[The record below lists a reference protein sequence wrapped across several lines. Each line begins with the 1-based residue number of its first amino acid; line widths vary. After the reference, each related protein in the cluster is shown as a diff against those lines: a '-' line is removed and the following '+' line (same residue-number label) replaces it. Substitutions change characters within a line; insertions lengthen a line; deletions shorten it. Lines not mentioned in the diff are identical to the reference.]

1 MNANRRI
8 FYYNYEDDVWQE
20 SKCNENNVE
29 YRLKRLNVYDNDYS
43 TVYLPMIW
51 SVELRENRIV
61 ELILYTKALTIE
73 NGSISN
79 TQYKEWTIDCDF
91 DNHIMQGWPVSLI
104 RNTKRNWRN
113 GYVCGA
119 NIAFPELLATT
130 YVDIPVTVI
139 DVAIEYLRDVAKDRF
154 GFRPSYL
161 GNAHG
166 LNNLIA
172 FFESPLDPNLYM
184 LKDVIGEK
192 NYTNMLRSGCFDTY
206 RELCKLF
213 GIEKPPSSLRKAYV
227 MKPENL
233 VIYIFLRNCG
243 FADINII
250 RRFFYR
256 EEIFGYPL
264 LKLHYDDITGQI
276 TQNSHS
282 GYAISYFQR
291 FCRWL
296 LSHRSE
302 KAIASRILR
311 WSNEKF
317 SHAAIDTLR
326 MFIAAELYE
335 NEELINIT
343 IVQRLINEGLTQ
355 EVHDALFEDLYIIRP
370 DIADPFHNRKKL
382 EYKNT
387 TYSYNDKEISLE
399 TTIDGY
405 DFFLPKDTK
414 ELQKWSNKFHNCVAC
429 YDSMIINGNSLI
441 VAMQKEDK
449 YVACIEIQQRKITQA
464 LGVCNT
470 NLSKEYKFIINIW
483 AKLNNILYVY
493 K

>member
-1 MNANRRI
+1 MNASKRV
-8 FYYNYEDDVWQE
+8 FYYNYIDDVWKE
-20 SKCNENNVE
+20 SICTQNNVE
-29 YRLKRLNVYDNDYS
+29 YRLKRLNICDNNYS
-43 TVYLPMIW
+43 TVYLPMVW
-51 SVELRENRIV
+51 SVELLPNRVV

-73 NGSISN
+73 NGSILN
-79 TQYKEWTIDCDF
+79 ILDKEWTIDCDF
-91 DNHIMQGWPVSLI
+91 DNHIIQGWPISLI

-130 YVDIPVTVI
+130 YVDIPVSVI
-139 DVAIEYLRDVAKDRF
+139 DVAIEYLRDIAKDKF

-184 LKDVIGEK
+184 LKDVVGEK
-192 NYTNMLRSGCFDTY
+192 TYINMLKDGYFDTY
-206 RELCKLF
+206 RELCKF
-213 GIEKPPSSLRKAYV
+213 FRIEKPPSSLRKAYV

-233 VIYIFLRNCG
+233 VIYIYLRKCG
-243 FADINII
+243 FVDINII

-276 TQNSHS
+276 TQNNNS
-282 GYAISYFQR
+282 GYAINYFQR

-311 WSNEKF
+311 WSNEKL
-317 SHAAIDTLR
+317 SHATIDTLR
-326 MFIAAELYE
+326 MFVAAQLDE
-335 NEELINIT
+335 NEELISRT
-343 IVQRLINEGLTQ
+343 IIHRLINEGLTQ
-355 EVHDALFEDLYIIRP
+355 EVHDTLVEELYVIRP
-370 DIADPFHNRKKL
+370 DIADPFHNRKKI

-387 TYSYNDKEISLE
+387 IYNYNDKQITLE
-399 TTIDGY
+399 TTIDEY
-405 DFFLPKDTK
+405 DFILPKDTK
-414 ELQKWSNKFHNCVAC
+414 ELQKWGNEFHNCVAS
-429 YDSMIINGNSLI
+429 YDSMIISGNSLI
-441 VAMQKEDK
+441 IAMKKDDK
-449 YVACIEIQQRKITQA
+449 YLACIEIQQRVITQA
-464 LGVCNT
+464 FGKCNIKLPKDIRLIISKWADNH
-470 NLSKEYKFIINIW
+470 NLL
-483 AKLNNILYVY
+483 AP
-493 K
+493 